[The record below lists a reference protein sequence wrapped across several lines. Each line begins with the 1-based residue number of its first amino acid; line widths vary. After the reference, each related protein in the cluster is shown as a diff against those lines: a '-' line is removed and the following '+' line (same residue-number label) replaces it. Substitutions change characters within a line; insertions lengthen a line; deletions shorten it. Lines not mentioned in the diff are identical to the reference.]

1 MDEIKAV
8 TATWSD
14 NKPRLLT
21 CAFKWILKMN
31 RGLKYIPL
39 KNVAYLSDL
48 LRVTGGHQLFP
59 HRAAVTERCI
69 TIFHNAIIT
78 EGCIDALLLPPA
90 PLSQVALIQYAIMHV
105 ELNVEDLKYRKRL
118 IV

>member
-8 TATWSD
+8 TAMCSE

-39 KNVAYLSDL
+39 KNVTYLPDL
-48 LRVTGGHQLFP
+48 LRVTGGR
-59 HRAAVTERCI
+59 RAVFSPRRC
-69 TIFHNAIIT
+69 
-78 EGCIDALLLPPA
+78 
-90 PLSQVALIQYAIMHV
+90 Y
-105 ELNVEDLKYRKRL
+105 
-118 IV
+118 